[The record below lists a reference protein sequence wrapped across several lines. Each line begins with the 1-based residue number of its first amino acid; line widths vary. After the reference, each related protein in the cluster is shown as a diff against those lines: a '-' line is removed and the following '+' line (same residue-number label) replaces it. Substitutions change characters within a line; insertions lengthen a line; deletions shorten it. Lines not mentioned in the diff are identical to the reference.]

1 MINKDSDFFKFFISI
16 FVLKFENFIT
26 IKKPIVLLLN
36 DSDKKN
42 SKKIKEFFKGER
54 GVKIYDKDFDENK
67 ILSISPKLV
76 IDINEN
82 KFTKGIYINASKQ
95 IFDKIKASLLNN
107 SEIPFIGKQQ
117 INKNKKLELD
127 LFKRGLPYIYIEFPI
142 HNFNPQ
148 TILKTQLII
157 LKRFIKLI

>member
-42 SKKIKEFFKGER
+42 SQKIKEFFKGER

-67 ILSISPKLV
+67 ILSINPKLV
-76 IDINEN
+76 IDINED
-82 KFTKGIYINASKQ
+82 KLTKGIYINASKQ
-95 IFDKIKASLLNN
+95 IFEKTKGALLNTG
-107 SEIPFIGKQQ
+107 EIPFIGKRQA
-117 INKNKKLELD
+117 NKNKQLEIQ
-127 LFKRGLPYIYIEFPI
+127 LFKRGVPYIYIEFPSN
-142 HNFNPQ
+142 NFDYK
-148 TILKTQLII
+148 TILKTQLVII
-157 LKRFIKLI
+157 KRLIKII